1 MHSVTLVR
9 TQTVPELFIKRSRF
23 PVSAERLFA
32 WHAEPDVLER
42 LTPPWERI
50 RVVRRTGTIRDIGSI
65 IEIRVRIGIFWHTW
79 IGEHT
84 ACNEGRMFRDSQI
97 KGPFALWRHTHSF
110 EPDGPSACYLED
122 RVEYALPMNALGR
135 IVAGRF
141 VRRKLD
147 RLFSYRHEFT
157 ARTFQGS

>member
-1 MHSVTLVR
+1 M
-9 TQTVPELFIKRSRF
+9 PELFVKRTRF
-23 PVSAERLFA
+23 TVSAERLFG
-32 WHAEPDVLER
+32 WYAESRALER
-42 LTPPWERI
+42 LIPPWQQARI
-50 RVVRRTGTIRDIGSI
+50 IRRTGTVREIGSI
-65 IEIRVRIGIFWHTW
+65 VEIRVRIGPFWQAW
-79 IGEHT
+79 ISEHT
-84 ACNEGRMFRDSQI
+84 ACEEGRMFRDSQI

-122 RVEYALPMNALGR
+122 RVEYALPMGILGK

-157 ARTFQGS
+157 AKAFGGI